1 MKLDNIV
8 AELNQELD
16 KLEKDESISKIAA
29 YINESWEQKA
39 NFMQYLFDRYSPSDK
54 DAAKETSIRKY
65 IYGAAAVTAGF
76 TAVSYALFRTPIIDN
91 AIPIF
96 LVGYISLLTAIEI
109 GKNKRAAFVNKSLD
123 YAIKNGNFRQD
134 LLDFYKN
141 LKN

>member
-29 YINESWEQKA
+29 YINESWQQKA
-39 NFMQYLFDRYSPSDK
+39 NFMQYLLDRYSSSDK
-54 DAAKETSIRKY
+54 AAAKETSMRKY
-65 IYGAAAVTAGF
+65 VYGAAAVTAGF
-76 TAVSYALFRTPIIDN
+76 TAVSYALFRTPPIDN

-109 GKNKRAAFVNKSLD
+109 GKNKRAVFMNKSLD